1 MKHELSRPPL
11 AARVVSLL
19 AAALLVTLL
28 FWVQFGLAEHYD
40 SVGVT
45 ALVGARASF
54 LPLGEFTGA
63 LGALARVRSGG

>member
-28 FWVQFGLAEHYD
+28 FWVLFGLAEHYD

-45 ALVGARASF
+45 ALVGPGPAPVTHVAAAST
-54 LPLGEFTGA
+54 P
-63 LGALARVRSGG
+63 RP